1 MNTSWY
7 INNQGKTEQE
17 TEDITVFSLII
28 KGKHNRKQK
37 TENSFFKKSL
47 TDIGSYKLYS
57 PLRKLDNSTTTNF
70 YKHKHS

>member
-17 TEDITVFSLII
+17 TEDRTVFSLII

-37 TENSFFKKSL
+37 TENSFSKNPSQ
-47 TDIGSYKLYS
+47 T
-57 PLRKLDNSTTTNF
+57 
-70 YKHKHS
+70 